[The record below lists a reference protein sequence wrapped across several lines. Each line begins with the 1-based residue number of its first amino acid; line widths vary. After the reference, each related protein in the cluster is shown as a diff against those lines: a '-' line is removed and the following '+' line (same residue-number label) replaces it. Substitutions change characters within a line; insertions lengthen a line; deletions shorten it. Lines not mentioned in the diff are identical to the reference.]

1 MNYTNIS
8 VLLLGAA
15 ACAGCFGTW
24 TPEKAETPRADF
36 LYISHVHRGGGRKES
51 PDNTLETFKWC
62 WESGSALGAI
72 EGQDPKKIN
81 KIRSFQIR
89 SHLIRF
95 FAF

>member
-1 MNYTNIS
+1 MIERRS
-8 VLLLGAA
+8 LIKGMLFAALAASALLTHAA
-15 ACAGCFGTW
+15 ERT
-24 TPEKAETPRADF
+24 DF
-36 LYISHVHRGGGRKES
+36 LYISHVHRGGGKLER